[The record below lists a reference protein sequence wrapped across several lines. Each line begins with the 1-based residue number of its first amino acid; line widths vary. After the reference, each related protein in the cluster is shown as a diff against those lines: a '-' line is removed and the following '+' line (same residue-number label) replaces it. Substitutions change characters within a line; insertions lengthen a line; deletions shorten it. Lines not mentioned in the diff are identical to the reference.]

1 MEAMNE
7 IRVTIVDDHAMF
19 RLALTHVLKD
29 RGFDVIGQASD
40 AQTCFESIERQKPDV
55 VLLDIRM
62 PGMDGVTVTRNL
74 TAQETAP
81 KVMIVSA
88 YAQQNDVDE
97 AWAAG
102 AHGYVSKAAEI
113 EHLTDGIRAVAS
125 GQRWLA
131 PGLPAPRA
139 AGRSR
144 RPLTSGPLGPLS
156 ARERD
161 VFRHVVRG
169 LTARQTAE
177 VLGIGI
183 KTVETHRERI
193 LKKLAVHSVVDL
205 VRLAAQHQLLD

>member
-1 MEAMNE
+1 
-7 IRVTIVDDHAMF
+7 MF
-19 RLALTHVLKD
+19 RLALSYVLKD
-29 RGFDVIGQASD
+29 RGFDVIGHASD
-40 AQTCFESIERQKPDV
+40 AQSCFECLERERPDV
-55 VLLDIRM
+55 VLLDIRL

-74 TAQETAP
+74 TANETSP

-102 AHGYVSKAAEI
+102 AHGFVSKAADVEM
-113 EHLTDGIRAVAS
+113 LADGIRAVHA

-131 PGLPAPRA
+131 PGLPAPRSP
-139 AGRSR
+139 GRSR
-144 RPLTSGPLGPLS
+144 RPLASGPLAPLS

>member
-1 MEAMNE
+1 MDT
-7 IRVTIVDDHAMF
+7 IKVTIVDDHAMF
-19 RLALTHVLKD
+19 RVALAHVLNE
-29 RGFDVIGQASD
+29 RGFSVVGQAEN
-40 AQTCFESIERQKPDV
+40 AQACFAALEQRRPDV
-55 VLLDIRM
+55 VLLDLRL
-62 PGMDGVTVTRNL
+62 PGMDGLTVARSL
-74 TAQETAP
+74 LAKDTAP

-88 YAQQNDVDE
+88 FAQQQDVDE

-102 AHGYVSKAAEI
+102 AHGYVSKAAGVDD
-113 EHLTDGIRAVAS
+113 LTEGIRAVAA

-131 PGLPAPRA
+131 PGLPAPRTQA
-139 AGRSR
+139 RSR
-144 RPLTSGPLGPLS
+144 KPLATGPLGSLS

-169 LTARQTAE
+169 LTARQTA
-177 VLGIGI
+177 VALGIGI

>member
-1 MEAMNE
+1 MNNA
-7 IRVTIVDDHAMF
+7 IRVTLVDDHAMF
-19 RLALTHVLKD
+19 RTALAYVLRD
-29 RGFDVIGQASD
+29 RGFEVVGQAAN
-40 AQTCFESIERQKPDV
+40 AQTCFIELERERPDV
-55 VLLDIRM
+55 VLLDLRM
-62 PGMDGVTVTRNL
+62 PGMDGVTVARSL

-81 KVMIVSA
+81 KVLIVSG
-88 YAQQNDVDE
+88 YAHQNDVDE

-102 AHGYVSKAAEI
+102 AHGYASKAGDVEQ
-113 EHLTDGIRAVAS
+113 LTDGIRAVMA
-125 GQRWLA
+125 GERWLS
-131 PGLPAPRA
+131 PGLPTPRPTL
-139 AGRSR
+139 RTR
-144 RPLTSGPLGPLS
+144 KPLASGPLAPLS